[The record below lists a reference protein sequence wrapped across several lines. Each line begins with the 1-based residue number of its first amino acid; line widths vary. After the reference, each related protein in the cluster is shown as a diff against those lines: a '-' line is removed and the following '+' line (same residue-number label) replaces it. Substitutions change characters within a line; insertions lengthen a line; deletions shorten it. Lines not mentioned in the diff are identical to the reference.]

1 MSQTIVVNVPH
12 TLGKAEAKRRIM
24 EGFAA
29 VKFSELPA
37 MLSLEKRWEGDLL
50 HIEASGLGQ
59 KILAMLEILDDSVK
73 INIQTPDLLGALA
86 EIIKSAVTK
95 ETVKALG
102 HLK

>member
-12 TLGKAEAKRRIM
+12 QLGKVEAKRRIQ

-29 VKFSELPA
+29 VKFSDLPA
-37 MLSLEKRWEGDLL
+37 MLSLEKHWEGDLF

-59 KILAMLEILDDSVK
+59 KISAMLEILDDSIK
-73 INIQTPDLLGALA
+73 INIEIPSLLGALA

-102 HLK
+102 HSK